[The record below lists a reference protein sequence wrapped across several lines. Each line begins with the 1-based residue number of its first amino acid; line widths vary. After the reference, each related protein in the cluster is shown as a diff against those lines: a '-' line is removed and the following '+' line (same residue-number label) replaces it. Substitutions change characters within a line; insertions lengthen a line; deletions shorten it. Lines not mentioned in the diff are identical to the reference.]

1 MTRSAALPQHLMLF
15 GAELPED
22 FPERIEGLRL
32 ATGLS
37 REAFAH
43 CLSVDPRQL
52 RQWMRGT
59 KPRGDGL
66 FALFTMASRLPG
78 GLELLLYGDERKGIA
93 GRRTGLWV
101 NTKP

>member
-1 MTRSAALPQHLMLF
+1 MTRSSVLPQHLMLF

-22 FPERIEGLRL
+22 FPERIERLRL

-78 GLELLLYGDERKGIA
+78 GLELLLHGDGQRGVVGRGPAYG
-93 GRRTGLWV
+93 
-101 NTKP
+101 

>member
-1 MTRSAALPQHLMLF
+1 MLF

-22 FPERIEGLRL
+22 FPERIEQLRR

-59 KPRGDGL
+59 KPAATGSSPS
-66 FALFTMASRLPG
+66 SRWRAGFLADSTCFCMGMGKGELREG
-78 GLELLLYGDERKGIA
+78 GPVYG
-93 GRRTGLWV
+93 
-101 NTKP
+101 